1 MQTKQFTGDT
11 IDDVLTQVRGEL
23 GDDAVILET
32 RNIVRGGIAG
42 FFGKA
47 GIEVTAADRMPDP
60 DGQAGERRLDVLDTA
75 EPAPAADGAV
85 DSGEFLRRLGEHLTT
100 APETAPGT
108 AEAGA
113 APTPDG
119 TQRIVDDRERARA
132 IIEAARAAVREAA
145 AAPAAPAAQDPAP
158 ARTEEATPAG
168 DDAPF
173 VAAPI
178 VASTTAAA
186 APAAPAAR
194 IAAAPGPVDTPP
206 MQEPEAPMVPG
217 APAAAAAGTPDPA
230 AGTGEALVAQARPV
244 PTRGD
249 VQAVRDELVACG
261 VEERRLDSLLDGFTR
276 STLPFL
282 DPGACTRSA
291 VRDYLAARMPVV
303 RDWRPWRTGH
313 TVALVGQSGVG
324 KTASAVKIA
333 GRHRAAG
340 MDVALIAAGP
350 GPHGSLL
357 EWARRLDLTVV
368 EAPDAHALSHA
379 CARLAS
385 RDLIIIDTPGCSHTS
400 GDEVSAVA
408 AMLDAVGTDEV
419 HLVLP
424 AATPS
429 GDLGDLQTAFKP
441 LAVNRVTLTKLDETR
456 FFGGVLN
463 APMRIGRPLAYI
475 ADGAALPGAIA
486 PADPRLVA
494 ELLLP

>member
-11 IDDVLTQVRGEL
+11 IDDVLIQVRGEF

-32 RNIVRGGIAG
+32 RNVVRGGIAG

-47 GIEVTAADRMPDP
+47 GIAVTAADRMPAADDP
-60 DGQAGERRLDVLDTA
+60 AGTPHVDLLDTA
-75 EPAPAADGAV
+75 EPPATAGGAV
-85 DSGEFLRRLGEHLTT
+85 DSGEFLRRLGEHLVG
-100 APETAPGT
+100 PEMPAAT
-108 AEAGA
+108 AEATATA
-113 APTPDG
+113 AADG

-145 AAPAAPAAQDPAP
+145 AVCAPPGPAPQPEAAAAEREAPFVPAPAGTPAAEAAPAPESAP
-158 ARTEEATPAG
+158 
-168 DDAPF
+168 
-173 VAAPI
+173 
-178 VASTTAAA
+178 
-186 APAAPAAR
+186 
-194 IAAAPGPVDTPP
+194 AAAPG
-206 MQEPEAPMVPG
+206 APRP
-217 APAAAAAGTPDPA
+217 APAAA
-230 AGTGEALVAQARPV
+230 GEALVRAARPI
-244 PTRGD
+244 PARAD
-249 VQAVRDELVACG
+249 VRAVRDELIGAG
-261 VEERRLDSLLDGFTR
+261 VEERRLDSLLDGFSR

-282 DPGACTRSA
+282 DPEASLRSA
-291 VRDYLAARMPVV
+291 VRDYLAARLPVV

-324 KTASAVKIA
+324 KTATAVKIA
-333 GRHRAAG
+333 GRHRASG

-368 EAPDAHALSHA
+368 EAADAHALAHA
-379 CARLAS
+379 CAHLAS

-400 GDEVSAVA
+400 GDDLSAIA
-408 AMLDAVGTDEV
+408 AMLESVGPDEV

-424 AATPS
+424 AATPA

-441 LAVNRVTLTKLDETR
+441 LGVNRVTLTKLDETR

-463 APMRIGRPLAYI
+463 APMRVGRPLAYI

>member
-60 DGQAGERRLDVLDTA
+60 DGQPGARRLDVLDTA
-75 EPAPAADGAV
+75 EPPPAAEGTV
-85 DSGEFLRRLGEHLTT
+85 DSDEFLRRLGEHLT
-100 APETAPGT
+100 APDAPASTG
-108 AEAGA
+108 EVGA
-113 APTPDG
+113 SPAPDG

-145 AAPAAPAAQDPAP
+145 AAQDPAP
-158 ARTEEATPAG
+158 QHTVEAAPTG

-178 VASTTAAA
+178 AAPVADA
-186 APAAPAAR
+186 APAAGIVTDPA
-194 IAAAPGPVDTPP
+194 PVGTPP
-206 MQEPEAPMVPG
+206 MPEPEAPTALD
-217 APAAAAAGTPDPA
+217 APAAAATGTPDA
-230 AGTGEALVAQARPV
+230 AGAGEALVRQARPV

-249 VQAVRDELVACG
+249 VQAVRDELVARG

-282 DPGACTRSA
+282 DAGACTRSA

-324 KTASAVKIA
+324 KTACAVKIA

-340 MDVALIAAGP
+340 MDVALVAAGP
-350 GPHGSLL
+350 GPHGSLI

-379 CARLAS
+379 CARLAN

-400 GDEVSAVA
+400 GEEVNAVA

-424 AATPS
+424 AATPA

-441 LAVNRVTLTKLDETR
+441 LAINRVTLTKLDETR